1 MNASEPLST
10 DELWMLKQ
18 SGIDVTD
25 PGLDGLYE
33 QVVARSNIAFAAH
46 KQMPLD
52 DIAVLLGVPTQ
63 ELIDL
68 LGEQSAWDAS
78 WIMSTPQRQF
88 ATDGSDRTP
97 MEYLEDGGDRQDV
110 LDLLADS
117 CGW

>member
-1 MNASEPLST
+1 MDASKPLST
-10 DELWMLKQ
+10 EEMWMLRQ

-33 QVVARSNIAFAAH
+33 QIVARSNAAFATH

-52 DIAVLLGVPTQ
+52 DIADLLGVTNQ

-88 ATDGSDRTP
+88 ATVGSDRTP
-97 MEYLEDGGDRQDV
+97 IEYLEDGGDRQDV